1 MAGSEPKVSPTP
13 NQFWAG
19 AAACGNW
26 IAPIIAFILV
36 AGILLALVGA
46 MLAPADRNENA
57 AGWFGRLKWRIG
69 SGQHFWLVYR
79 NAPL

>member
-13 NQFWAG
+13 NQFWAA

-46 MLAPADRNENA
+46 MLAPAE
-57 AGWFGRLKWRIG
+57 
-69 SGQHFWLVYR
+69 
-79 NAPL
+79 